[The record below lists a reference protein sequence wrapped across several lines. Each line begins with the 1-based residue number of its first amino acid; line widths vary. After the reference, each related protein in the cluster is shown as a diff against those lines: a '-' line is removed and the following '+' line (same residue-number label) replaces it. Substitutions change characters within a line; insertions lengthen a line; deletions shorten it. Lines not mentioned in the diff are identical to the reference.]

1 MTKEQGC
8 RGNENRD
15 RLTTITEK
23 NIMNLR
29 LLPALGVALAAFV
42 FASGGARVAITDEDV
57 ANLTRRTAEANSAL
71 MRGDIDG
78 YLALTST
85 RRTTH

>member
-1 MTKEQGC
+1 
-8 RGNENRD
+8 
-15 RLTTITEK
+15 
-23 NIMNLR
+23 MNLR

>member
-1 MTKEQGC
+1 M
-8 RGNENRD
+8 
-15 RLTTITEK
+15 
-23 NIMNLR
+23 
-29 LLPALGVALAAFV
+29 
-42 FASGGARVAITDEDV
+42 DEDV